1 MKSGEDIWSLY
12 DLLIYTA
19 THRNSQTILATMASN
34 DKNDISQ
41 LEQTVSQPDDLN
53 KDHINYDRI
62 DKELA
67 QYASAGRVEITAE
80 DDKRL
85 KRMID
90 KRVLSIMIF
99 TYFLQALDKGTMS
112 FASIMGIQED
122 LDLAHGQRAS
132 YSSHSFLLHRLTCIV
147 PMAYDMYLH
156 RCPDG

>member
-1 MKSGEDIWSLY
+1 MSSHKVSGVEVIS
-12 DLLIYTA
+12 
-19 THRNSQTILATMASN
+19 HASTPQIHYGD
-34 DKNDISQ
+34 DKHDISQ
-41 LEQTVSQPDDLN
+41 IERTVSDADDFN

-67 QYASAGRVEITAE
+67 QYASATRVEISPE

-122 LDLAHGQRAS
+122 LG
-132 YSSHSFLLHRLTCIV
+132 LLHSQKVCGAV
-147 PMAYDMYLH
+147 PNV
-156 RCPDG
+156 